1 MATNNAAP
9 AADPLSQLS
18 LALAAPA
25 DSKEQA
31 DILVTLRESLET
43 HPSLFILC
51 STLLKTLSGAGDSL
65 LKRWMLDLL
74 HFAICRSNL
83 SHEQRTQLADQSL
96 ETLAGLLNDSNVN
109 TVKVAVQCFP
119 TVYALLFRSSCI
131 NRNNRRPWDILSQ
144 VKARIL
150 DFVWAPHVNNGVRLA
165 AVKFMQRV
173 ILVQTRGVSDPRLQN
188 KDDPNLA
195 MCPTD
200 HPFIPVQVLE
210 AEGVKLLEGVV
221 RLLFQSSNP
230 DVLSAIIN
238 SWANLVKKRPALVE
252 LVVSSLT
259 AWSPVRLD
267 GQPYLVVRS
276 VEKSV
281 RILLNHI
288 SRRTPQGA
296 PFMSQIQA
304 FLHAQAGRMEQAA
317 IEEKARKAAAA
328 AEASRKRSSTATPVT
343 DAPDSKRPKLEHE
356 PTPPA
361 GAAAAAAFDFSS
373 LPATLVTDLIV
384 ANLQA
389 FTEPALIGLVQ
400 AYRYKKAAGTSVP
413 TTAPAVPGISATP
426 PPPAPTAPARASAVP
441 QAAATP
447 PPIPTGPRA
456 ARPPSEPRADRR
468 PKSAT
473 PPPAPVVAPVKE
485 EPVDPLKMDI
495 DDEEVEYE
503 PDKLNLEMS
512 GGGEQVDEAE
522 AALDHDMEVAELPL
536 TDFKLPPP
544 RELDTDERDELVRKG
559 IARIREGGKELV
571 AYEPGTLDPSDPA
584 NRTAAADMWMLL
596 LVRMVTRVSDPAAD
610 TGLEDAPEDGKNED
624 GAVVRK
630 SEIYE
635 RQDRLRHALCDYI
648 MADFSGRVRL
658 ATTWMNEEWY
668 NDRIRRQHDREWQP
682 NYETWLNQVI
692 AAYQTHTDGKDRS
705 FSRFLLD
712 LPHVPQDVLTMLRES
727 CVEPDRRQ
735 MGFAALREFVSQRPS
750 LRTEAM
756 TMLLE
761 LTTHPEKITRGAA
774 INTVKRW
781 TPDGQPMADMIR
793 EFALQLLRRLQ
804 SRPKAVNAP
813 SEKRED
819 AEMKNAE
826 ARDTETKD
834 TEMQEADKAEHK
846 SPSPKANGTSE
857 HAENG
862 ENGENMEDG
871 QLPQEEIIQTPYL
884 PEQLELPAVDSQIL
898 QHVELLFALST
909 RMPEFLDYI
918 FEAYGGMEGSV
929 QETIQQLI
937 TPLIRALGP
946 SHGKLLTLL
955 RTFPDGAD
963 SLALRVLT
971 ILTENGRPSAQLVA
985 LVKSL
990 VNERDLSAR
999 FLIPIIAEMD
1009 KADII
1014 RHLPRIVSILN
1025 GTPEPKNLVRS
1036 VFSSIVQVPPET
1048 FGKVTSNL
1056 PRVRQSELLTP
1067 AELMVQLHQFE
1078 KEIGL
1083 KSAIEAIGICFSM
1096 TEIFRSEILAVVMN
1110 QLVDEPNLPTLFLR
1124 TVIQAVTT
1132 YRSLV
1137 GFVSTT
1143 LLSRLITKK
1152 IWTNPPLWE
1161 GFIRLAK
1168 LIAPAS
1174 FGALL
1179 QLPKDQLRELVD
1191 KQPSLKAGLREHVMK
1206 KGTNKARVAGYL
1218 DIFGED
1224 DSSGSK
1230 EQSPAPATPT
1240 PLPVN
1245 PPAAS

>member
-1 MATNNAAP
+1 MATNAA
-9 AADPLSQLS
+9 AAAVDPLSQLS

-25 DSKEQA
+25 DSQEQA
-31 DILVTLRESLET
+31 DLLATLREQLEN
-43 HPSLFILC
+43 HPSLSILC
-51 STLLKTLSGAGDSL
+51 STLIKTLAGAGDSL
-65 LKRWMLDLL
+65 LKRWVLDLL

-83 SHEQRTQLADQSL
+83 SLDARTQLADQSL
-96 ETLAGLLNDSNVN
+96 EILAGLLNDGNVN
-109 TVKVAVQCFP
+109 TVKVTVQCFP
-119 TVYALLFRSSCI
+119 TVYALLFRSLCA

-144 VKARIL
+144 AKGRIL
-150 DFVWAPHVNNGVRLA
+150 EYVWAPNVNSGVRLA

-173 ILVQTRGVSDPRLQN
+173 ILVQTRGISDPRLQN
-188 KDDPNLA
+188 KDDPNLS

-200 HPFIPVQVLE
+200 HPFISVQGLE
-210 AEGVKLLEGVV
+210 AEGMKLLEGVV
-221 RLLFQSSNP
+221 RLIYTSSNP

-238 SWANLVKKRPALVE
+238 SWGNLVKKRPALVE
-252 LVVSSLT
+252 VVVTTLT
-259 AWSPVRLD
+259 QWSPARLE
-267 GQPYLVVRS
+267 GQPFMVIRS

-281 RILLNHI
+281 RILLTHI
-288 SRRTPQGA
+288 SRTPQGA
-296 PFMSQIQA
+296 PFMSQIQSA
-304 FLHAQAGRMEQAA
+304 LHTQAARMERAA
-317 IEEKARKAAAA
+317 AEEKARKAAA

-356 PTPPA
+356 PTP
-361 GAAAAAAFDFSS
+361 AAAGGPAFDFSS
-373 LPATLVTDLIV
+373 LPATLVTDMIV

-389 FTEPALIGLVQ
+389 FTENALIGLVQ
-400 AYRYKKAAGTSVP
+400 AHRHKKATAAGANAAVAAAPSV
-413 TTAPAVPGISATP
+413 SATP
-426 PPPAPTAPARASAVP
+426 PPSIPTGPRASSAAA
-441 QAAATP
+441 QATATP

-456 ARPPSEPRADRR
+456 SIPPSEPRADRKL
-468 PKSAT
+468 KSAT
-473 PPPAPVVAPVKE
+473 PPPRAPVVVKE

-495 DDEEVEYE
+495 DDEEMEYE

-512 GGGEQVDEAE
+512 GDAEPVDEAE
-522 AALDHDMEVAELPL
+522 AALDHEMDAAELPL
-536 TDFKLPPP
+536 SDFKLPAP
-544 RELDTDERDELVRKG
+544 RELDDDERDELVRKA
-559 IARIREGGKELV
+559 IARIREGAKEL
-571 AYEPGTLDPSDPA
+571 ASQESPLDAGDGS
-584 NRTAAADMWMLL
+584 RTSPADMWMLL
-596 LVRMVTRVSDPAAD
+596 LVRMVTRVSDPASESGEGEGGQEEQKGD
-610 TGLEDAPEDGKNED
+610 E
-624 GAVVRK
+624 GAVVRR
-630 SEIYE
+630 SEIYD
-635 RQDRLRHALCDYI
+635 RQDRLRHALCEYI

-668 NDRIRRQHDREWQP
+668 NDRIRRQQDREWQP
-682 NYETWLNQVI
+682 NYETWLNQIV
-692 AAYQTHTDGKDRS
+692 AAYQTHTDGKDRT

-712 LPHVPQDVLTMLRES
+712 LPHVPQDILTLLRES

-735 MGFAALREFVSQRPS
+735 VGFAALREFVSQRPS
-750 LRTEAM
+750 LRGEAM
-756 TMLLE
+756 NMLLE
-761 LTTHPEKITRGAA
+761 LTTHPDKITRGAA

-781 TPDGQPMADMIR
+781 IPDGQPMADMVR
-793 EFALQLLRRLQ
+793 DFALQLLRRLQ
-804 SRPKAVNAP
+804 SRPKVTQQEKGEDKEMEN
-813 SEKRED
+813 SEP
-819 AEMKNAE
+819 
-826 ARDTETKD
+826 
-834 TEMQEADKAEHK
+834 ADVKGSEQDK
-846 SPSPKANGTSE
+846 PPPSPKANGVDHDE
-857 HAENG
+857 DMENT
-862 ENGENMEDG
+862 ENMEDG
-871 QLPQEEIIQTPYL
+871 QLPQEEIIQTSYL
-884 PEQLELPAVDSQIL
+884 PEQLELPAVDSQVL
-898 QHVELLFALST
+898 QHLELLFALST
-909 RMPEFLDYI
+909 RVPEFLDEI
-918 FEAYGGMEGSV
+918 FAAYGGMDVSV
-929 QETIQQLI
+929 QDTIQHLI

-946 SHGKLLTLL
+946 THGKLLTLL
-955 RTFPDGAD
+955 RTFPPGSE

-971 ILTENGRPSAQLVA
+971 IFTEHGRPSAQLVA

-990 VNERDLSAR
+990 INERDLDAR

-1036 VFSSIVQVPPET
+1036 VFSSIVTVPPET

-1067 AELMVQLHQFE
+1067 AELMVLLHQAE

-1191 KQPSLKAGLREHVMK
+1191 KQPSLKAGLREHVLK

-1224 DSSGSK
+1224 DSSGRSGK
-1230 EQSPAPATPT
+1230 EQSPAVTPAPATPE

-1245 PPAAS
+1245 PPQAS